1 MSLGIP
7 LGPAD
12 KRLYAAC
19 VNSAARFA
27 NLVLLWLTCATLRT
41 AHPVYQLVVI
51 PPELPFGPFDF
62 AAS

>member
-1 MSLGIP
+1 MSLGRP
-7 LGPAD
+7 LGAAD

-41 AHPVYQLVVI
+41 AHPVYQLVVV
-51 PPELPFGPFDF
+51 PP
-62 AAS
+62 